1 MTIPESLLQRLADEA
16 GASPTP
22 ATGEQLEALAAKN
35 ANGDTLEYFRVY
47 NFNANVDCVELD
59 QADANLE
66 MMDGITPNCEVWQHG
81 FISFARDL
89 EGRAYCFDQN
99 DRDSEGRSRV
109 VRLSYTFGANTSVDE
124 ISAAAEVIAANLLE
138 FLDLYLDSKVDS
150 M

>member
-1 MTIPESLLQRLADEA
+1 MTIPESLLQRIESET
-16 GASPTP
+16 GSRPTP
-22 ATGEQLEALAAKN
+22 ATDEQLEALAAKN
-35 ANGDTLEYFRVY
+35 ANGDTLEYYRAY
-47 NFNANVDCVELD
+47 NFYANVDCVELD
-59 QADANLE
+59 QADANLD

-99 DRDSEGRSRV
+99 TRDPEGRSRI
-109 VRLSYTFGANTSVDE
+109 VRLSYTFGDDTSVE
-124 ISAAAEVIAANLLE
+124 MISAAAEVIAPNLLE